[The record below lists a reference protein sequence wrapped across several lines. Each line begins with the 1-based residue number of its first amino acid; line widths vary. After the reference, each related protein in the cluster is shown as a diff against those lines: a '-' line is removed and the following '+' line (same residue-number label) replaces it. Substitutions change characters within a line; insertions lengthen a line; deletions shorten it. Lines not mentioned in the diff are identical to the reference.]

1 MASASIQRPTVRSGL
16 RGSGAA
22 SGTQKKAGVR
32 SRPVWRSLFIH
43 RTPAFQ
49 AGVPRRPE
57 PSLLYRTGCLGWWSC
72 SFLLFL
78 WVVVLVFVFLIRV
91 DVHVA
96 PCSVVENLCHCV
108 ALAGPQDGQST
119 APQSH
124 GMVFSY
130 SVVTACSGVSD
141 CVDWA
146 GVQRSACLSINESA
160 AMYSAAW
167 SLSPWMACTFS
178 TKRSLLPKKQPA
190 RIRIPPSVMNAWR
203 YAQREPIGPIC
214 NIGRFPI
221 SFSFP
226 SRLAPSRLA
235 LARLAQSRLAL
246 ARLAPSRLALARLA
260 LARLAQSRL
269 APSRLA
275 PSRLAP
281 SRLALARLALAR
293 LAQSRLAPSRLAPSR
308 LPPSRLALA
317 RLALARLAKSRL
329 APSRLALARLAPSR
343 LALARLALARLALAF
358 TAASSVMAMLLCSAS
373 WTNNTEPLKRHL
385 ISIFMNS
392 PEKKMPPKIARLSA
406 ALRPGA
412 QRPTNGEEERNW
424 VIGAPTG
431 NRTLLQ
437 THRQVRRNPV
447 RGLEMVPAYALPA
460 TASEHIRFR
469 GL

>member
-1 MASASIQRPTVRSGL
+1 
-16 RGSGAA
+16 
-22 SGTQKKAGVR
+22 
-32 SRPVWRSLFIH
+32 
-43 RTPAFQ
+43 
-49 AGVPRRPE
+49 
-57 PSLLYRTGCLGWWSC
+57 
-72 SFLLFL
+72 
-78 WVVVLVFVFLIRV
+78 
-91 DVHVA
+91 
-96 PCSVVENLCHCV
+96 
-108 ALAGPQDGQST
+108 
-119 APQSH
+119 
-124 GMVFSY
+124 MVFSY

-235 LARLAQSRLAL
+235 LARLALARLAQSRLAL
-246 ARLAPSRLALARLA
+246 ARLAPSRLAPP
-260 LARLAQSRL
+260 RL
-269 APSRLA
+269 APA
-275 PSRLAP
+275 
-281 SRLALARLALAR
+281 
-293 LAQSRLAPSRLAPSR
+293 
-308 LPPSRLALA
+308 
-317 RLALARLAKSRL
+317 
-329 APSRLALARLAPSR
+329 RLALARLAPSR

-385 ISIFMNS
+385 ISIFMNA